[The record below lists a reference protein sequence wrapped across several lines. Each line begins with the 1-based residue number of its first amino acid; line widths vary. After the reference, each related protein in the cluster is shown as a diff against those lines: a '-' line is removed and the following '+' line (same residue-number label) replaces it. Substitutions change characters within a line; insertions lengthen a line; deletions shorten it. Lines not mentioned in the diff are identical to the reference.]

1 MTGNP
6 VPPESLPGPKPDSL
20 PGSKAS
26 AISNLTVRMMSLYT
40 GRGPTKARTHFNED
54 LVYVVLADTL
64 TKGEHTLVANGY
76 SEMVL
81 ATRKTFQ
88 DTMSAELVA
97 GVEHIL
103 GRTVIAFLSTNHID
117 PDVAIETFILA
128 PTTHPAAEEISELHG
143 D

>member
-1 MTGNP
+1 MTGNHQ
-6 VPPESLPGPKPDSL
+6 VAPDQL
-20 PGSKAS
+20 AGSKGA
-26 AISNLTVRMMSLYT
+26 AISNLTVRLLSLYT

-64 TKGEHTLVANGY
+64 TRAEHTLVANGH
-76 SEMVL
+76 SEIVL

-88 DTMSAELVA
+88 DTMSTELVA
-97 GVEHIL
+97 GVEQIL

-128 PTTHPAAEEISELHG
+128 PRDGHAPETPGAAAGE

>member
-1 MTGNP
+1 MTSNN
-6 VPPESLPGPKPDSL
+6 VPPDQVA
-20 PGSKAS
+20 GSKAA
-26 AISNLTVRMMSLYT
+26 AISNLTVRMLSLYT

-64 TKGEHTLVANGY
+64 TKGEHTLVANGHI
-76 SEMVL
+76 EMVL

-88 DTMSAELVA
+88 ETMSAELVA
-97 GVEHIL
+97 GVEQIL

-117 PDVAIETFILA
+117 PDLAIETFILA
-128 PTTHPAAEEISELHG
+128 PLDGHAPETPAEPAGE

>member
-1 MTGNP
+1 MPGTP
-6 VPPESLPGPKPDSL
+6 VPPDSLPAPKPDGL

-40 GRGPTKARTHFNED
+40 GRGPTKARTHFNDD

-97 GVEHIL
+97 GVEQIL
-103 GRTVIAFLSTNHID
+103 GRRVIAFLSTNHIN

-128 PTTHPAAEEISELHG
+128 PATDRVAADISELHG